1 MTKARDIASA
11 IPAPSTVDATEL
23 GYLDGVTSAIQ
34 TQVDAKTAKATLT
47 TKGDIYA
54 ASAASTPAR
63 LGVGNNGETLVADS
77 AATTGLRYS
86 ATPSAS
92 NPIINGAFNIWQ
104 RGTSIVGTTTV
115 FGPDRWNMYR
125 GSTGSTVT
133 RQTVSDT
140 TNLPSIQYCARVQR
154 DSGNTGTGVIVL
166 AQSIETANSIPFA
179 GKTVAFS
186 FYARCGANY
195 SMASSQIV
203 AQLSTGTGTDQ
214 NYATT
219 GFTGEVTQINQS
231 PTLTTTWQRFSYSV
245 AIPSTATEIS
255 VQYRFTPVGTAGAA
269 DYFEVTG
276 VQLDVGSVALPFRTN
291 GGTIQG
297 ELAACQRYYWRAG
310 DGTGG
315 AYGVLGT
322 SGYTSSTTNSN
333 VIFVT
338 PVRMRVAPTT
348 LDYSAFATTRILN
361 LGAPFT
367 ATAASITSNSTTP
380 DAVWVQFTSSGMTAS
395 QFSQFTRNNDAT
407 AFIGFSAEL

>member
-1 MTKARDIASA
+1 MATISNTPRPGYVYDSTDAVWYPIGTGSHNHSE
-11 IPAPSTVDATEL
+11 IPST
-23 GYLDGVTSAIQ
+23 I
-34 TQVDAKTAKATLT
+34 VDAK
-47 TKGDIYA
+47 GDIIA
-54 ASAASTPAR
+54 ASAADTPAR
-63 LGVGNNGETLVADS
+63 LAVGNNGETLVADS

-125 GSTGSTVT
+125 GSAGSTVT